1 MINLEEQKFKWRIVD
16 IQIVEGKMKIIVDF
30 AYGWKEKT
38 MELDDGTTKTYYE
51 GKITRE
57 TLESPVSLT
66 TDQLK
71 MYLDT
76 YWGNKYGPLD
86 ALEQLLGSIE
96 SMKGFTQVY

>member
-1 MINLEEQKFKWRIVD
+1 MEEQKFKWRIID
-16 IQIVEGKMKIIVDF
+16 ITLVNGKMKIVADF
-30 AYGWKEKT
+30 AYGWKEQVV
-38 MELDDGTTKTYYE
+38 ELEDGSTKTYYE
-51 GKITRE
+51 GKISRE
-57 TLESPVSLT
+57 VLESPVVLT

-96 SMKGFTQVY
+96 SMKGYTQVY